1 MSLKPVSTQS
11 QGAPFKTLSQI
22 SSLLLFKI
30 LILLGIQVKFL
41 AMARASHSCPRYLR
55 DPISHHSAPGALP
68 SSWFL
73 ERSSRVFAPASGP
86 SCSLFH
92 LPGMLFPSGYLPGH
106 PHRPFPHLF
115 KSFLQSRLSVKSF
128 PTILFNIS
136 ILKALHAAFS
146 ILPPYFVLHHR
157 TSHPHPHTH
166 SPPNTHRFT
175 HISVCIRTRTSFI
188 PFYCLSASDR
198 QVLPKL

>member
-1 MSLKPVSTQS
+1 MLLPQKGFHLQTLIQTTLIFYSDCCNSFLASLPVCDLLSLKPVSTQS

-41 AMARASHSCPRYLR
+41 AMAQASHSCPRYLR

-68 SSWFL
+68 SSWCL

-92 LPGMLFPSGYLPGH
+92 LPGMLFPGYN
-106 PHRPFPHLF
+106 
-115 KSFLQSRLSVKSF
+115 QSL
-128 PTILFNIS
+128 TE
-136 ILKALHAAFS
+136 
-146 ILPPYFVLHHR
+146 Y
-157 TSHPHPHTH
+157 T
-166 SPPNTHRFT
+166 
-175 HISVCIRTRTSFI
+175 
-188 PFYCLSASDR
+188 
-198 QVLPKL
+198 